1 MKMKKVLAMA
11 LASAMILSLG
21 ACGSSSGDKKAEG
34 TSDGPPLA
42 QKQKQAVQ
50 VLQEHRRRIPT
61 QSTYVQNRL
70 N

>member
-11 LASAMILSLG
+11 LAEVLQET
-21 ACGSSSGDKKAEG
+21 KKQKALL
-34 TSDGPPLA
+34 TVV

>member
-34 TSDGPPLA
+34 TSDGGAKTETSSTGFAGTPEEDSYTIDLRAEPP
-42 QKQKQAVQ
+42 
-50 VLQEHRRRIPT
+50 E
-61 QSTYVQNRL
+61 
-70 N
+70 

>member
-21 ACGSSSGDKKAEG
+21 ACGSSSGDKKQKALL
-34 TSDGPPLA
+34 TVA

>member
-34 TSDGPPLA
+34 TSDGGA
-42 QKQKQAVQ
+42 KQKQAVQ